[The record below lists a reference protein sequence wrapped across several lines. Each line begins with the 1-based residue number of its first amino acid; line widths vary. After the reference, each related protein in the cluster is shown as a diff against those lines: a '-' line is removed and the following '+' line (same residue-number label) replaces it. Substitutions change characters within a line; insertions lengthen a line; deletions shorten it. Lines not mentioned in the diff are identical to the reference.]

1 MLYAKSEELLEKK
14 RCSKKLLHR
23 HMYGVP
29 VGFEPTT
36 TCLAYY
42 YSFHCHLKAFV
53 VWTISSS

>member
-29 VGFEPTT
+29 SRIRTYDHMLSLLLQFSLPP
-36 TCLAYY
+36 
-42 YSFHCHLKAFV
+42 
-53 VWTISSS
+53 